1 MPAMHQSNDR
11 RRIRGAE
18 SRQAIIEAAI
28 ACIATRGLC
37 TTTLDRVAERA
48 QVSRAL
54 VVFHFKSKSR
64 LLIDVLDHL
73 SSEYSGGWDA
83 VLAHEDTTPSDTVL
97 RLLEYDVR
105 FASEKP
111 DFLSVWHAF
120 WGEAKGST
128 LYREIIFPRD
138 ERYARDL
145 RDVLG
150 ALVKQGGYDEVDP
163 KAVETGIWAMLFGLW
178 LNAHLNPTADH
189 YSHSMHALH
198 VYLGSVFPRHF
209 HHDHDASTDG
219 GAERR
224 NG

>member
-1 MPAMHQSNDR
+1 MPAMHQSSDR
-11 RRIRGAE
+11 RRRRGAE

-28 ACIATRGLC
+28 ACIASRGLC
-37 TTTLDRVAERA
+37 TTTLERVAERA

-64 LLIDVLDHL
+64 MLVDVLNYL
-73 SSEYSGGWDA
+73 STEYSAGWDA
-83 VLAHEDTTPSDTVL
+83 ILARPSGTPSETIL

-105 FASEKP
+105 FASKSP
-111 DFLSVWHAF
+111 DYLSVWHAF

-145 RDVLG
+145 RGVLG
-150 ALVKQGGYDEVDP
+150 ALVKEGGYDEIDP

-178 LNAHLNPTADH
+178 LNAHLNPTTDH

-209 HHDHDASTDG
+209 HHDASTGG
-219 GAERR
+219 GAEPR

>member
-11 RRIRGAE
+11 RRRRGAE

-83 VLAHEDTTPSDTVL
+83 VLAREDTTPSETIL
-97 RLLEYDVR
+97 RLLEYDVC

-111 DFLSVWHAF
+111 DYLSVWHAF

-145 RDVLG
+145 RKLLG
-150 ALVKQGGYDEVDP
+150 ALVKQGGYDEIDP

-178 LNAHLNPTADH
+178 LNAHLNPALDH
-189 YSHSMHALH
+189 YDHSMHALH
-198 VYLGSVFPRHF
+198 VYLGNVFPRHF
-209 HHDHDASTDG
+209 HDAQHASIGG
-219 GAERR
+219 GAVRR
-224 NG
+224 ND